1 MNVMRSLF
9 LKIFLWF
16 WATDVLIAV
25 AAALIIGLSI
35 QNQPEI
41 MNSRWRQN
49 MGDAMSLYADSAA
62 EAYEHNGQAG
72 LNDFLTRLDR
82 MHMPV
87 HASLRDEQGK
97 IIGGQSRI
105 AAADDLVALAQK
117 SDQPE
122 FNVQDREAV
131 GVKAI
136 TTSSGHKYLFV
147 AEISRRPPPP
157 IIPFPRGLFG
167 WERWIVSIVISGLIC
182 YALTR
187 YLTRPVMRL
196 REAARRI
203 SSGDLSTRL
212 EPSLARRHDEFGELV
227 RDFNTMADRIESLV
241 AAQRQLLSDISHEL
255 RSPLARMNLAL
266 ELARQRSGPESAAVL
281 DRMEREAD
289 RLNDLIGNLLTI
301 ARLDSKESAPEAT
314 VVDLGELVHEVAADA
329 NFEAR
334 SRNCDVRV
342 VASDPCSV
350 RGNADL
356 LHSAVENVVR
366 NAVRYTNQGTTVEI
380 RLTCSNGNGNGSA
393 RRAVIS
399 VRDHGPGVPES
410 ELINVFRPFYRVEV
424 ARERKSGTPAGG
436 GVGLGL
442 AITKRALDLYDGTV
456 VARNADGGGLQVEIT
471 LPVVNAPVPA
481 HV

>member
-1 MNVMRSLF
+1 MRSLF
-9 LKIFLWF
+9 LKIFLWL
-16 WATDVLIAV
+16 WATDVLIAI

-49 MGDAMSLYADSAA
+49 MGDAMSLYADSAT
-62 EAYEHNGQAG
+62 EAYEHNGIAG

-97 IIGGQSRI
+97 VIAGQSRV
-105 AAADDLVALAQK
+105 AADDLVALAQK

-131 GVKAI
+131 GVNAV
-136 TTSSGHKYLFV
+136 TTASGHKYLFV
-147 AEISRRPPPP
+147 AEITRRPPPP

-167 WERWIVSIVISGLIC
+167 WERWIVSIIISGLIC

-187 YLTRPVMRL
+187 YLTRPIMRM

-212 EPSLARRHDEFGELV
+212 EPRLARRHDEFGELV

-266 ELARQRSGPESAAVL
+266 ELARQRSTPESAAVL

-301 ARLDSKESAPEAT
+301 ARLDSKAPAPEAT
-314 VVDLGELVHEVAADA
+314 VVDLSELVHEVAADA
-329 NFEAR
+329 QFEAR

-342 VASDPCSV
+342 MASDSCSV
-350 RGNADL
+350 NGNADL

-366 NAVRYTNQGTTVEI
+366 NAVRYTNDGTAVEI
-380 RLTCSNGNGNGSA
+380 RLTCPNGNGNGSS
-393 RRAVIS
+393 RRAVIT

-424 ARERKSGTPAGG
+424 ARERKSGTVG

-471 LPVVNAPVPA
+471 LPVVSAPVPA

>member
-16 WATDVLIAV
+16 WATDVLIAI
-25 AAALIIGLSI
+25 AAALIISFSI

-62 EAYEHNGQAG
+62 EAYEHNGVTG
-72 LNDFLTRLDR
+72 LNDFLNRLDR

-87 HASLRDEQGK
+87 HASLRDDQGK
-97 IIGGQSRI
+97 VIAGQSR
-105 AAADDLVALAQK
+105 AASDLIALAEK
-117 SDQPE
+117 TDQPE
-122 FNVQDREAV
+122 FTVQEREAV
-131 GVKAI
+131 GAKTVSVA
-136 TTSSGHKYLFV
+136 GHKYVFV
-147 AEISRRPPPP
+147 AEMTRRPPPP

-167 WERWIVSIVISGLIC
+167 WERWIVSIIVSGLIC
-182 YALTR
+182 YWLTR
-187 YLTRPVMRL
+187 YLTHPILRM

-203 SSGDLSTRL
+203 SGGDLSTRL
-212 EPSLARRHDEFGELV
+212 EPRLARRHDEFGELV

-301 ARLDSKESAPEAT
+301 ARLDSKAPAPESA
-314 VVDLGELVHEVAADA
+314 VVDFADLVQEVAADA
-329 NFEAR
+329 RFEAR
-334 SRNCDVRV
+334 SRNIDVRV
-342 VASDPCSV
+342 DAADPCTV
-350 RGNADL
+350 KGNPEL
-356 LHSAVENVVR
+356 LRSAVENVVR
-366 NAVRYTNQGTTVEI
+366 NAVRYTLEGTSI
-380 RLTCSNGNGNGSA
+380 DISLKCPSSGAPS
-393 RRAVIS
+393 RRAVVT
-399 VRDHGPGVPES
+399 VRDHGPGIPES
-410 ELINVFRPFYRVEV
+410 ELLNVFRPFYRVEA
-424 ARERKSGTPAGG
+424 ARERRSGVVG

-442 AITKRALDLYDGTV
+442 AISKRALDLYNGTV
-456 VARNADGGGLQVEIT
+456 VARNAEGGGLIVEIA
-471 LPVVNAPVPA
+471 LPAVGAPVPA

>member
-1 MNVMRSLF
+1 MRSLF

-16 WATDVLIAV
+16 WATDVLIAIT
-25 AAALIIGLSI
+25 AALIIGLSI

-41 MNSRWRQN
+41 VGSRWRQTT
-49 MGDAMSLYADSAA
+49 GDALALYADSAA
-62 EAYEHNGQAG
+62 EVYERSGKAG
-72 LNDFLTRLDR
+72 LTDFINRLER
-82 MHMPV
+82 TSRV
-87 HASLRDEQGK
+87 HASLRDEQGNY
-97 IIGGQSRI
+97 IAGQNHAQTSDVI
-105 AAADDLVALAQK
+105 ALAQK

-122 FNVQDREAV
+122 FRVQETTAV
-131 GVKAI
+131 GAKEVQAA
-136 TTSSGHKYLFV
+136 SGHKYIFV
-147 AEISRRPPPP
+147 AEMPRRAPPP

-182 YALTR
+182 YGLTR
-187 YLTRPVMRL
+187 YLTRPIMRL

-212 EPSLARRHDEFGELV
+212 EPRLARRHDEFGELV

-266 ELARQRSGPESAAVL
+266 ELARQRSTPESTGVL
-281 DRMEREAD
+281 DRMEREAE

-301 ARLDSKESAPEAT
+301 ARLDSKTPVPEAT
-314 VVDLGELVHEVAADA
+314 VVDLSELVHEVAADA
-329 NFEAR
+329 QFEAR
-334 SRNCDVRV
+334 SRNCDVKV

-350 RGNADL
+350 SGNADL

-366 NAVRYTNQGTTVEI
+366 NAVRYTNDGTAVEI
-380 RLTCSNGNGNGSA
+380 RLTCPNGSGNGSG

-410 ELINVFRPFYRVEV
+410 ELLNVFRPFYRVEA
-424 ARERKSGTPAGG
+424 ARERKSGTVG

-442 AITKRALDLYDGTV
+442 AITKRALDLYDGSV
-456 VARNADGGGLQVEIT
+456 VARNAPGGGLQVEIT
-471 LPVVNAPVPA
+471 LPVVSAPVPA